1 MALTFGDQQVFAKEL
16 MTTKDFLKK
25 ELSSSAK
32 MTKETFPLAAAELN
46 SLKSIAPDSDD
57 QSITFYY
64 GKQADGKLDKACTI
78 LPQKGKEGPIIAGV
92 CFSPSGLIASVT
104 ILQHQEERGMG
115 IEEQSFLKQFNGKK
129 VSDGFVLGQD
139 VNGISGATWS
149 SKAMAEVTRKA
160 SFAFKT
166 FVGEKK

>member
-1 MALTFGDQQVFAKEL
+1 MS
-16 MTTKDFLKK
+16 TKDFLKK

-32 MTKETFPLAAAELN
+32 MTKETFSLAAADLTA
-46 SLKSIAPDSDD
+46 LKSIAPDSDD
-57 QSITFYY
+57 QSFTFYY
-64 GKQADGKLDKACTI
+64 GKQADGKLDSACTI
-78 LPQKGKEGPIIAGV
+78 VPQKGKEGPIVAGV
-92 CFSPSGLIASVT
+92 CFSPSGLVT
-104 ILQHQEERGMG
+104 RVVILQHQEERGAG

-129 VSDGFVLGQD
+129 VSDAFVLSQD

-149 SKAMAEVTRKA
+149 SKAIAEVTRKA